1 LKGLVATSNSQRRQN
16 RLRKRAGKQ
25 NELGSIEIHVCVD
38 LLFLLVCSRLDMK
51 VFVDG
56 KYYDEWNAKVSVFD
70 HGLLYGD
77 GVFEGIRAYNG
88 RVFKLKEHIDRLF
101 YSAKAILLDLPM
113 THAALMRATV
123 ETCRRN
129 KLRDGY
135 IRLVVTRGIG
145 TLGLNPRSCRKPS
158 VIIIAGKIQVY
169 PAELY
174 AKGMDIVTVP
184 TVRNLHSAV
193 NPAIKSLNYLNNIL
207 AKIEAN
213 NAGVEEAVMLNAE
226 GFVSECTADNLFI
239 IKNDV
244 LCTPPLS
251 AGALYGI
258 TRGTVMDLAGQLG
271 VKVSEPNLTRYD
283 LFNADECFL
292 TGTGAEIMPVVK
304 VDGRV
309 IGNGKPG
316 PHTLKL
322 VENYHRLTKATGEP
336 IYG

>member
-1 LKGLVATSNSQRRQN
+1 
-16 RLRKRAGKQ
+16 
-25 NELGSIEIHVCVD
+25 
-38 LLFLLVCSRLDMK
+38 MK
-51 VFVDG
+51 IFIDG
-56 KYYDEWNAKVSVFD
+56 KYLNERDAKISVFD

-77 GVFEGIRAYNG
+77 GIFEGIRAYNG

-101 YSAKAILLDLPM
+101 YSAKAILLEIPM
-113 THAALMRATV
+113 SHAELMKATV
-123 ETCRRN
+123 ATISAN
-129 KLRDGY
+129 KLRDCY
-135 IRLVVTRGIG
+135 VRLIVTRGVG
-145 TLGLNPRSCRKPS
+145 TLGLNPRSCKNPS

-169 PAELY
+169 PSELY

-193 NPAIKSLNYLNNIL
+193 NPAVKSLNYLNNIL

-226 GFVSECTADNLFI
+226 GFVAECTADNLFI
-239 IKNDV
+239 IKNSEV
-244 LCTPPLS
+244 LTPPNS

-258 TRGTVMDLAGQLG
+258 TRQTVIELAQEAGL
-271 VKVSEPNLTRYD
+271 KVSEPNLTRYD

-304 VDGRV
+304 IDGRV

-316 PHTLKL
+316 TLTCKL
-322 VENYHRLTKATGEP
+322 VEDYHTLTKSSGEP
-336 IYG
+336 I

>member
-1 LKGLVATSNSQRRQN
+1 MAKFAFASTCILKYADSCFR
-16 RLRKRAGKQ
+16 
-25 NELGSIEIHVCVD
+25 
-38 LLFLLVCSRLDMK
+38 MK
-51 VFVDG
+51 IFIDG
-56 KYYDEWNAKVSVFD
+56 KYYDERTAKVSVFD

-77 GVFEGIRAYNG
+77 GIFEGIRIYNG

-101 YSAKAILLDLPM
+101 YSAKAILLEVPM
-113 THAALMRATV
+113 THVSLMKATLD
-123 ETCRRN
+123 TCRTN
-129 KLRDGY
+129 KLREGY
-135 IRLVVTRGIG
+135 IRLIVTRGVG
-145 TLGLNPRSCRKPS
+145 TLGLNPRSCKNPS
-158 VIIIAGKIQVY
+158 VIIIADKIQVY
-169 PAELY
+169 PTELY

-239 IKNDV
+239 IKNGEV
-244 LCTPPLS
+244 LTPPNS

-258 TRGTVMDLAGQLG
+258 TRQTVIDLAEAAGL
-271 VKVSEPNLTRYD
+271 KVSEPNLTRYD

-304 VDGRV
+304 IDGRV
-309 IGNGKPG
+309 IGTGKPG
-316 PHTLKL
+316 PLTREL
-322 VENYHRLTKATGEP
+322 VEKYHALTKVSGEP
-336 IYG
+336 IYK